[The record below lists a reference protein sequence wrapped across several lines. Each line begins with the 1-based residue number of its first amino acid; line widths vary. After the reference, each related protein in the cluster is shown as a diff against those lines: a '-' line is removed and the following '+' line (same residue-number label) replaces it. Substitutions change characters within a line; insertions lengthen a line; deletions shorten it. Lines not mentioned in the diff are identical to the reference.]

1 MAFVPCYVA
10 NVSGMRRLG
19 VLIIAAGLT
28 GGCGDTNAVFE
39 QRAEARR
46 LSADLVIE
54 FTRAADAA
62 NRAVMADTDALSS
75 TNSQQ
80 ADAAKQAVEKDVDRL
95 RPLLQRLGDTDE
107 SRLLED
113 FITKY
118 AEYKSLDR
126 RIMDLAVE
134 NTNVKAQRLSFGPA
148 QAAADEFRDA
158 LEALAPARDQWR
170 VKALAA
176 TAVSAVREIQA
187 LQAPHI
193 AEPEDASMTR
203 LEQRMS
209 AADARARKALA
220 DLGPLV
226 APASRPHLAA
236 AKAALNRFAD
246 VNAQI
251 LPLSRRNTNLR
262 SLELSL
268 DKKRQLTD
276 PCEQI
281 LRDLQSSLV
290 RKTFRGGPHP
300 GGK

>member
-1 MAFVPCYVA
+1 M
-10 NVSGMRRLG
+10 S

-28 GGCGDTNAVFE
+28 ARCGDVNAVYE

-46 LSADLVIE
+46 LSADLLIE

-62 NRAVMADTDALSS
+62 NRAVMADTDAVS
-75 TNSQQ
+75 TANAKQ
-80 ADAAKQAVEKDVDRL
+80 AEAAKQAVEKDVDRL

-107 SRLLED
+107 SRLLEE
-113 FITKY
+113 FGTKY

-126 RIMDLAVE
+126 RILDLAVE
-134 NTNVKAQRLSFGPA
+134 NTNIKAQRLSFGPA

-158 LEALAPARDQWR
+158 LEAIVPRGDPWR
-170 VKALAA
+170 VKALVA
-176 TAVSAVREIQA
+176 TAVAAVREIQA

-193 AEPEDASMTR
+193 AEAEDASMTR

-209 AADARARKALA
+209 AAEAKARKALA

-236 AKAALNRFAD
+236 ANAALNRFAD
-246 VNAQI
+246 LNAQI
-251 LPLSRRNTNLR
+251 LPLSRRNTNIR

-268 DKKRQLTD
+268 DKKRRLTE

-281 LRDLQSSLV
+281 LRDLQAALV

-300 GGK
+300 GGR